1 MSNRLS
7 LLFLLCLTSFLA
19 QLHGQEL
26 FEIVGFNREN
36 RHIAYK
42 YVVTRVGHSGES
54 LDSLYPYYLR
64 IESGASITRP
74 HEISHFFIN
83 PEHPEPGYWRNLF
96 KDSETDVPE
105 PPPFAVL
112 DGKEGTNSF
121 LLNKPLMSSFVM
133 ERYETLKFEVLIT
146 DEQTN
151 NSEDSDELEETDE
164 SLKIAFGF
172 TLVDEDLN
180 YITRPARV
188 VERIIKVNQ
197 GFNFEI
203 DLSEFRSSE
212 LATEKFN
219 QLIHFYFEVELET
232 TEDFTIYLSAPR
244 LHRTNRGKLLV
255 GGREQLIPSLYGNC
269 GYEPCTKHD
278 VKYCDEPSDSTS
290 LDELVPRN
298 VLHLYSDKR
307 QGLLCGFSGISSSG
321 DQAYLFGVHKTEGLA
336 IIYASHGSFR
346 VSIRI
351 GRGREIDSEQIYSTI
366 YPSTDDELITVVV
379 ERDRFRNNLDKS
391 PISVE
396 LKHMSLMIDS
406 NTDVGNVIITD
417 IFLV

>member
-1 MSNRLS
+1 LK
-7 LLFLLCLTSFLA
+7 SFLA

-64 IESGASITRP
+64 VESGAPMTRP
-74 HEISHFFIN
+74 HGINHFFID

-96 KDSETDVPE
+96 KNSETDGPE

-112 DGKEGTNSF
+112 DVKEGTNSF

-151 NSEDSDELEETDE
+151 NSDEAEETDE

-172 TLVDEDLN
+172 TSVDEALN
-180 YITRPARV
+180 YVTRPARV
-188 VERIIKVNQ
+188 VEHIIKVNQ
-197 GFNFEI
+197 GFDFEI
-203 DLSEFRSSE
+203 DLSEFHSPE

-219 QLIHFYFEVELET
+219 QLIYFYFEIELGEAK
-232 TEDFTIYLSAPR
+232 DLTIYLSAPR
-244 LHRTNRGKLLV
+244 LHRANQGKLLI
-255 GGREQLIPSLYGNC
+255 GGREQLTPSLYGNC
-269 GYEPCTKHD
+269 AYESCMKHD
-278 VKYCDEPSDSTS
+278 VKYCDELSDSTS
-290 LDELVPRN
+290 STKLIPRN
-298 VLHLYSDKR
+298 VLHLHSDKR
-307 QGLLCGFSGISSSG
+307 QGLLCGFSMISSPE
-321 DQAYLFGVHKTEGLA
+321 DQEYLFGVHKSEGLV

-351 GRGREIDSEQIYSTI
+351 GRGKQIDSEQIYSAI
-366 YPSTDDELITVVV
+366 YPSTDDELITVMV
-379 ERDRFRNNLDKS
+379 ERDRFRNNIEKS

-396 LKHMSLMIDS
+396 LKHMSLLIDT
-406 NTDVGNVIITD
+406 NTDVGDVIITD